1 MLDLLKETCMMG
13 CKPIDTHMD
22 PRIKLE
28 IREEDKPMDIGRYQ
42 RLVYLAYTRPDTAFS
57 VSCISQFMHLP

>member
-1 MLDLLKETCMMG
+1 MKVARNKSGIVMSQRKYVLDLLKETCMMG

-28 IREEDKPMDIGRYQ
+28 IREEDKPVDIG
-42 RLVYLAYTRPDTAFS
+42 S
-57 VSCISQFMHLP
+57 V